1 MFTVIKRNKLPDIV
15 NNFSEWYQEVIR
27 LGGLSEQNDVKG
39 CITVLP
45 YGCALW
51 EKITFV
57 LNKDIK
63 KMGASNMMF
72 PLLIPHSLFEKEK
85 DHVEGFAPEVAIV
98 THAGGKKLEDPLVVR
113 PTSEIIIHDFF
124 KKKIRSW
131 RDLPLKVNQWCSVL
145 RWEKRPRAF
154 LRTTEF
160 WWQEGHTAHESYE
173 EALKQSEDAILM
185 YENFCLNYLAIPV
198 IVGKKPDYERFAGAD
213 ITWTIE
219 GMMQDGKA
227 VQMGTSHLL
236 GEGFAKTQNM
246 EFQDREMQAKIPY
259 LTSWGVTTRLIGS
272 LIMVHGDDKGMVM
285 PPNIAPIFCVIV
297 PIFKNKIEKELL
309 LNAFKPLISFFDSNN
324 IDYIIDSRDEVTP
337 GVKFFESEVKG
348 IPFRIELGMR
358 DLAAQNFTLYERD
371 IDKKSIYSLSLFG
384 DMPVLSIFFDNLK
397 IKMQER
403 MLAKAV
409 AFQKSKMYEGVKL
422 KDFGLLLM
430 KQNEFYISFW
440 CGNDAEFFKEYQSS
454 VRCVLEAKKY
464 KDQVCCLHDDCKEE
478 KIKILIAKSY

>member
-1 MFTVIKRNKLPDIV
+1 MIKKKKLPHMV
-15 NNFSEWYQEVIR
+15 NNFSEWYQEVIK
-27 LGGLSEQNDVKG
+27 LAELSEQSDVKG

-45 YGCALW
+45 YGCAIW
-51 EKITFV
+51 EKITFI

-63 KMGASNMMF
+63 KMGVSNMMF
-72 PLLIPHSLFEKEK
+72 PLLIPYSLFEKEK
-85 DHVEGFAPEVAIV
+85 DHVDGFAPEVAMV
-98 THAGGKKLEDPLVVR
+98 THAGGKQLEDPLVIR
-113 PTSEIIIHDFF
+113 PTSEVIIHDFF
-124 KKKIRSW
+124 KNKIRSW

-173 EALKQSEDAILM
+173 QALRQAEDAIVM
-185 YENFCLNYLAIPV
+185 YKNFCLNYLAIPV
-198 IVGKKPDYERFAGAD
+198 IMAKKPDYERFAGAD

-236 GEGFAKTQNM
+236 GGGFAKTQNM
-246 EFQDREMQAKIPY
+246 EFQDREMKKKIPY

-272 LIMVHGDDKGMVM
+272 LIMVHGDSKGIVL
-285 PPNIAPIFCVIV
+285 PPYIAPILCVIM
-297 PIFKNKIEKELL
+297 PIFKNETEKEVLL
-309 LNAFKPLISFFDSNN
+309 DVLKPLKNFFDANN
-324 IDYIIDSRDEVTP
+324 IDYTIESRDEVTP

-348 IPFRIELGMR
+348 IPFRVELGMR
-358 DLAAQNFTLYERD
+358 DVDVQNFTLYERD
-371 IDKKSIYSLSLFG
+371 IDKKNTYPLALFDDVCG
-384 DMPVLSIFFDNLK
+384 LSIFFENLK

-409 AFQKSKMYEGVKL
+409 AFQKSKIHEGVKL